1 MEPLKLGALEMVK
14 ARHLLCLND
23 NNGSLSIHS
32 PFFSLF
38 LFKKKCLKK
47 REVLEDR
54 DHEWK
59 HELPELLLL
68 NPGTNFFILS
78 NVKKKCF
85 TTEHINEKW
94 GHF

>member
-1 MEPLKLGALEMVK
+1 MVK
-14 ARHLLCLND
+14 ASHLLCLND

-32 PFFSLF
+32 SFFSLF
-38 LFKKKCLKK
+38 PFLKMLKK

-54 DHEWK
+54 DNEWK
-59 HELPELLLL
+59 RELPELLLL

-78 NVKKKCF
+78 NVKKNVLPQ
-85 TTEHINEKW
+85 HINEIW